1 MKHKQRLRHA
11 AAGAVPE
18 SLRRTAMWL
27 LASTVA
33 AIAAIV
39 SYSHIYELGREHGGS
54 GAAARLLPLSV
65 DALILVGE
73 LMLLHE
79 ADSKGRRFVLGWVL
93 VWSGILATLAA
104 NVAYGA
110 QFGVLGALIWGWPA
124 YSFIL
129 AAGGMVSIVK
139 RSAGDRDVADAAETT
154 WVTALETAQA
164 YAREQGAAVARL
176 EAEFAEARAGSIS
189 RSEPGNTAQ
198 EAPDTPEIL
207 PEAHPATVSE
217 TSMETM
223 PEARPEHAPRERS
236 KHVPKQTR
244 KPALTL
250 APGKARDMSA
260 EHVAEHVAAMLE
272 EYGDVSVNKIKKD
285 LHVATGKAQA
295 ALEIARREMRKRTV
309 VPFREASR

>member
-79 ADSKGRRFVLGWVL
+79 ADAKGQRFTLGWVL

-110 QFGVLGALIWGWPA
+110 QFGWLGALIWGWPA

-139 RSAGDRDVADAAETT
+139 RSARDRDVADAAETMR
-154 WVTALETAQA
+154 VTALETAQA

-176 EAEFAEARAGSIS
+176 EAELAEAKAGSML
-189 RSEPGNTAQ
+189 R
-198 EAPDTPEIL
+198 DTPGTA
-207 PEAHPATVSE
+207 PEASPGVT
-217 TSMETM
+217 
-223 PEARPEHAPRERS
+223 PEASPETVPGARLEHASEARS
-236 KHVPKQTR
+236 GARPKHVPEQAR
-244 KPALTL
+244 KPALKL
-250 APGKARDMSA
+250 APGKARDMSP
-260 EHVAEHVAAMLE
+260 EQVAEHVAAMLE
-272 EYGDVSVNKIKKD
+272 EYGEVSVNKIKKD